1 MRIFFFENRN
11 PYLLR
16 GKYFRV
22 ICFLA
27 ATLFHPVPH
36 AIAQAFSQ
44 PPKQIG
50 YYVDMAQ
57 FRVND
62 SINLAEIYFA
72 IPRSQFTFTAS
83 DTALRADLNL
93 TIHIFKNEK
102 QVLSRTWKA
111 SSYATDLNDARSA
124 KMLFSVASFQMKQ
137 GDYQI
142 VASVADAHNQ
152 VRGEAAFD
160 LKVSPY
166 SGGELMLSDLE
177 LASEIKRDRSRSVYY
192 KNGYRVIPNPSGIYG
207 DGLPILM
214 VYSEIYNLPY
224 PSDTTYTVHYRV
236 YDSSGKVVKNL
247 PPKTRPITG
256 SSLVEVGGFNV
267 ISLFSGTYT
276 LEIEVKDN
284 ATGKVARRTKKF
296 FIYRHRDQRAEARPD
311 IGKAR
316 MEALSYFYR
325 DMSEKQ
331 MDEEFDA
338 ARWIATKEEKAI
350 YESLDET
357 GKREF
362 LAEFW
367 QKRDTDT
374 TTVRNEFREEYLERA
389 RYARDNFSGFKPGWR
404 TDRGRILL
412 TYGRPD
418 EIERF
423 PSNNNTRAYEI
434 WHYYHLEGGIQFIFV
449 DIRGWGEFS
458 LVHSTARGEV
468 RDPDW
473 TRWLRPV
480 R

>member
-1 MRIFFFENRN
+1 MNVFNPKIYYKLLLIIFCLN
-11 PYLLR
+11 L
-16 GKYFRV
+16 
-22 ICFLA
+22 FLHTPLTSQ
-27 ATLFHPVPH
+27 TLTP
-36 AIAQAFSQ
+36 
-44 PPKQIG
+44 PPKKIG

-62 SINLAEIYFA
+62 SISLAEIYFA
-72 IPRSQFTFTAS
+72 IPRNQFTFAAS
-83 DTALRADLNL
+83 DSALRADLNL
-93 TIHIFKNEK
+93 AIDIYKND
-102 QVLSRTWKA
+102 QHVLRRAWQAT
-111 SSYATDLNDARSA
+111 SYASDVQDARSA
-124 KMLFSVASFQMKQ
+124 KMLFSVASFQMKK
-137 GDYQI
+137 GVYQI
-142 VASVADAHNQ
+142 VASITDAHNQ
-152 VRGEAAFD
+152 VKGEAAFE
-160 LKVSPY
+160 LQIAPY
-166 SGGELMLSDLE
+166 VGESLMLSDLE
-177 LASEIKRDRSRSVYY
+177 LASEIKRDRMKSVYY
-192 KNGYRVIPNPSGIYG
+192 KNGYRIIPNPSGIYG

-214 VYSEIYNLPY
+214 VYSEIYNLKY

-236 YDSSGKVVKNL
+236 YDSSGNVVKDL
-247 PPKTRPITG
+247 PPKVRKITG

-267 ISLFSGTYT
+267 ISLFSGTYV

-284 ATGKVARRTKKF
+284 GTGLVARRTKKF
-296 FIYRHRDQRAEARPD
+296 FIYRQKDQTAEVMPD

-338 ARWIATKEEKAI
+338 ARWIATKEEKQI
-350 YESLDET
+350 FKSLDET

-362 LAEFW
+362 LAQFW

-404 TDRGRILL
+404 TDRGRVLL

-434 WHYYHLEGGIQFIFV
+434 WHYYHLEGGIKFIFV